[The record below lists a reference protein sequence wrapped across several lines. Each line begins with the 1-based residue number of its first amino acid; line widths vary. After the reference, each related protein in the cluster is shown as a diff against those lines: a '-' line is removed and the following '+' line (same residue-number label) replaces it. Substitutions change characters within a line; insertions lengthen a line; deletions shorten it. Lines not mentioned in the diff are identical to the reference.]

1 MHFCRA
7 IFPLQPKIAIMKNT
21 ERDYI
26 NEQSN
31 NKMKPEKMN
40 QDFNK
45 SKTIST
51 DPNEVEGKPAVT
63 LPIIGEATPPKET
76 PDNNKADNIDSGNN
90 YTAAE
95 NENQTNSTL

>member
-1 MHFCRA
+1 
-7 IFPLQPKIAIMKNT
+7 MKNT
-21 ERDYI
+21 EKDYI
-26 NEQSN
+26 SEQKSNSIMNE
-31 NKMKPEKMN
+31 KTN

-45 SKTIST
+45 RNQIST
-51 DPNEVEGKPAVT
+51 APNEIEGKPAVT

-76 PDNNKADNIDSGNN
+76 PDNNKADETIEADDIDSGNN